1 MLFRSQTAIAD
12 VDTGVT
18 KFVHPASFPTAIF
31 LLEIEEGEKV
41 CFVLDADRGASEDAH
56 GESQC
61 IAFRSDSLLNAMVK
75 DGEKGMTS
83 FSPFDLLEETSHEE
97 QEALWS
103 GIVTSAIGISPVD
116 QDVFDPSE
124 SLGELMTASIGVEE
138 GQDVHADDWVKT
150 QSLVIKIG
158 LSRRVR

>member
-1 MLFRSQTAIAD
+1 
-12 VDTGVT
+12 
-18 KFVHPASFPTAIF
+18 
-31 LLEIEEGEKV
+31 
-41 CFVLDADRGASEDAH
+41 
-56 GESQC
+56 
-61 IAFRSDSLLNAMVK
+61 MVK
-75 DGEKGMTS
+75 DGEKGMAR

-124 SLGELMTASIGVEE
+124 SLRELVTPSIGVEE

-150 QSLVIKIG
+150 QSLVVKIG